1 MWQYV
6 FGRLINQW
14 IPIGLGVRAEPG
26 CEDIDSVL
34 SVCQGYKKLQSLF
47 LLLLF
52 LYFKTNF

>member
-47 LLLLF
+47 LLL
-52 LYFKTNF
+52 